1 MAIRRVGDP
10 VRATDAVTAGER
22 REPDHRGDERR
33 GQAGSRDEQSSHAFS
48 PRRQQVPPPFDV
60 IEVFD
65 GFSDDPIGEAAG
77 ALGEPV
83 LEDAIDVELA
93 GHAVPPWAIGRAS
106 ASMAARM
113 SCRA

>member
-1 MAIRRVGDP
+1 MAIRGVGDP
-10 VRATDAVTAGER
+10 TRAADAVAPGEC
-22 REPDHRGDERR
+22 REPDHRGDKRR
-33 GQAGSRDEQSSHAFS
+33 GQAGPRDEQSSHAFS

-60 IEVFD
+60 IELFD
-65 GFSDDPIGEAAG
+65 GFTDDPFREAAG
-77 ALGEPV
+77 ALSEPV